1 MQTGN
6 SFTTSQKNEEGGR
19 NKKRRCVGV
28 CPCLETLAP
37 SPASPCPTLSSSLLM
52 SVALQRSTIK
62 DATSF
67 YSPPFIATHTHT
79 HTHSLTKKMCVR
91 VSPRSNVGLTIPIS
105 FLLSLLF
112 HLTGGEGLSP
122 GGRLI

>member
-79 HTHSLTKKMCVR
+79 YTLTHKKDVCACVTTKQR
-91 VSPRSNVGLTIPIS
+91 WSYYSYQFSPFSFVSPHR
-105 FLLSLLF
+105 
-112 HLTGGEGLSP
+112 
-122 GGRLI
+122 R